1 MKRSAAAVALLVAWA
16 AGLAALGWLVERRLD
31 VVSDLRLFL
40 PAPAT
45 PEQRLL
51 LETIGEGPASR
62 LLVVTLE
69 GAPAEALAA
78 ASSALVASLR
88 GDERFRF
95 VANGDIGLDSVP
107 DELLP
112 YRYLLSADDATRA
125 FDRERLRAALEA
137 RARDLSSP
145 GGFAVEPLIPR
156 DPTLLT
162 LALAER
168 WQPASEPHREFDVW
182 FDAAR
187 QRALLVAETQAP
199 AFDPGGQRAALDAL
213 DAAFAAAGAP
223 AGATL
228 TASGAGSFSVLMEAR
243 TRSAAESLARW
254 ATAGMLLVLLAA
266 YRRIGALILSAL
278 PLTSAAVAGLAAVSA
293 LFGAVHGITLAFG
306 FTLLG
311 VAQDYPL
318 HLLSHRRPGALPTR
332 VAAGLWPTLAT
343 GVASTCVAYLT
354 FWFSG
359 VSGLQ
364 QLACFAVTGLAVA
377 GLTTRYLLPH
387 LMSQGPRDYGQSAAL
402 ARLWRAIASL
412 PRPAW
417 APAALVALCAGAIAL
432 APQPFWENDLSALTP
447 VPAELLERDRALRAE
462 LGVADTRHLL
472 VVEAA
477 TADAALAALEA
488 LDPELER
495 AVAAGAIAAYDHA
508 ARYVPSPAAQLARQ
522 RQLPDA
528 AALRIELDTALLD
541 TPFRPNA
548 FEPFLA
554 DVERARSLPP
564 LTLAQART
572 LPAFGSRLDALLVP
586 QGESVAALVTLTGV
600 RDVAALTAL
609 AERSSA
615 VTLLDVR
622 AASEALVVEQRE
634 RMLVSLAVGGLL
646 LIAIVAVA
654 LRDRRRVTRVLAPL
668 VLTTLVVVAV
678 LQAAGVSLN
687 LFHLI
692 SLILAAGLGLD
703 YALFFEH
710 AADDAAEQARTLHAV
725 LACAA
730 STLMVFV
737 LLAAADLPVLRAI
750 GAPVALGVVANF
762 VLALLL
768 TRGGDAGAALPRSQ
782 KAERT

>member
-1 MKRSAAAVALLVAWA
+1 MKRTAAALVLLVAWV

-51 LETIGEGPASR
+51 LDAIGEGPASR
-62 LLVVTLE
+62 LLVITLE
-69 GAPAEALAA
+69 GAAAEALAE
-78 ASSALVASLR
+78 ASSALVAALD
-88 GDERFRF
+88 GDDRFRF
-95 VANGDIGLDSVP
+95 VANGDVGLDSLP
-107 DELLP
+107 AELLP
-112 YRYLLSADDATRA
+112 YRYLLAADDATRV
-125 FDRERLRAALEA
+125 FDRATLRAALDA

-156 DPTLLT
+156 DPTLLIVT
-162 LALAER
+162 LAER
-168 WQPASEPHREFDVW
+168 WQPADEPRREFDVW
-182 FDAAR
+182 FDAAGA
-187 QRALLVAETQAP
+187 RALLVAETQAP
-199 AFDPGGQRAALDAL
+199 AFDPAGQRAALDAL

-228 TASGAGSFSVLMEAR
+228 TTSGAGSFSVLMEAR
-243 TRSAAESLARW
+243 TRSAAENLARW
-254 ATAGMLLVLLAA
+254 ATAGMLLVLLVA
-266 YRRIGALILSAL
+266 YRRLGALVLSAL
-278 PLTSAAVAGLAAVSA
+278 PLASAAVAGLAAVST
-293 LFGAVHGITLAFG
+293 LFGSVHGITLAFG

-318 HLLSHRRPGALPTR
+318 HLLSHRRPGVAPER

-343 GVASTCVAYLT
+343 GVASTCIAYLT

-359 VSGLQ
+359 VTGLQ
-364 QLACFAVTGLAVA
+364 QLACFTVTGLAVA
-377 GLTTRYLLPH
+377 GLTTRYWLPH
-387 LMSQGPRDYGQSAAL
+387 IMSQGPHDYGQSAAL

-412 PRPAW
+412 PRPLW
-417 APAALVALCAGAIAL
+417 APAALVALCVGAVVL

-488 LDPELER
+488 LEPGLER
-495 AVAAGAIAAYDHA
+495 AVANGDIAGYDHA
-508 ARYVPSPAAQLARQ
+508 ARYVPSQAAQRERQAR
-522 RQLPDA
+522 LPDA
-528 AALRIELDTALLD
+528 AALRIELDTALLG
-541 TPFRPNA
+541 TPFRPGV

-554 DVERARSLPP
+554 DVERARTLPP
-564 LTLAQART
+564 LTLAQARAV
-572 LPAFGSRLDALLVP
+572 PAFGSRLDALLVP

-600 RDVAALTAL
+600 RDVAALAAL
-609 AERSSA
+609 AERSSSA
-615 VTLLDVR
+615 TLLDVR
-622 AASEALVVEQRE
+622 GASEALVAEQRE
-634 RMLVSLAVGGLL
+634 RMLWSLAVGGLL
-646 LIAIVAVA
+646 LVVVVAVA
-654 LRDRRRVTRVLAPL
+654 LRERRRVLRVLAPL
-668 VLTTLVVVAV
+668 ALTTLLVIAV
-678 LQAAGVSLN
+678 LQAAGISLN

-710 AADDAAEQARTLHAV
+710 AADDAAEQARTVHAV

-730 STLMVFV
+730 STLLVFV
-737 LLAAADLPVLRAI
+737 LLATADLPVLRAI

-768 TRGGDAGAALPRSQ
+768 TRGSPAARAAHAAS
-782 KAERT
+782 